1 MPGTYIVTLVQGVDA
16 AKLAQRLKLKPTFV
30 YGKAINGFAAP
41 LDTLQ
46 LDIVRANPGVKAVEQ
61 DVKVMA
67 PPRPVTVPGTRAP
80 SKSWGLDRIDQR
92 EWDKANGQGDGQ
104 FTPQGNGAGV
114 TAYILDTGID
124 YAHDEFGGRATFGF
138 DAVADGRQGKDCN
151 GHGTHVAGT
160 VAGKTYGVARKADL
174 VSVRVLDCEGRG
186 SYSGMIAGFDW
197 VLKNARQPAVLNGS
211 LGGDRSVTLNNAAT
225 ALSDAGVLP
234 VVAAGNDSKDACQVS
249 PASADRVYTVG
260 ASNRWDEETSFS
272 NYGTCLEIYAP
283 GEDIVS
289 AKLGGGAVSLNGTS
303 MASPM
308 PPGSPRSTSRPTRP
322 HRPRKSPG
330 SSPPSPPRTPWAP
343 SARAVPTS
351 CSSPAACSP
360 LLHRRP
366 DGLAVPLDG
375 RDVGVRP
382 QRGQLPPVQVGGEAA
397 HRAAVHVP
405 GLRDPG
411 FAHHPL
417 GIGAGG
423 EDDEVRRALPGF
435 LNGVVGVVG
444 VRGGRQSDGNGEQE
458 GGCQYGTQ
466 DHKRTTHGELHGV
479 KGERLPPLLRSPG
492 PAP

>member
-1 MPGTYIVTLVQGVDA
+1 MTTRTKLALATAVTAALAFGAPLATASQSTAAPEPTPAPLTTAAANGVPGTYIVTLVQGVDA

-80 SKSWGLDRIDQR
+80 SRSWGLDRIDQR
-92 EWDKANGQGDGQ
+92 EWDKADGRGDGQ

-138 DAVADGRQGKDCN
+138 DAVGDGRQGNDCN

-303 MASPM
+303 MASPHAAGVAALYKQAH
-308 PPGSPRSTSRPTRP
+308 PTAPAEEVAEFLSTEST
-322 HRPRKSPG
+322 KDALSAVG
-330 SSPPSPPRTPWAP
+330 KSSPNELLF
-343 SARAVPTS
+343 TS
-351 CSSPAACSP
+351 
-360 LLHRRP
+360 
-366 DGLAVPLDG
+366 GL
-375 RDVGVRP
+375 
-382 QRGQLPPVQVGGEAA
+382 
-397 HRAAVHVP
+397 
-405 GLRDPG
+405 
-411 FAHHPL
+411 
-417 GIGAGG
+417 
-423 EDDEVRRALPGF
+423 
-435 LNGVVGVVG
+435 
-444 VRGGRQSDGNGEQE
+444 
-458 GGCQYGTQ
+458 
-466 DHKRTTHGELHGV
+466 
-479 KGERLPPLLRSPG
+479 
-492 PAP
+492 